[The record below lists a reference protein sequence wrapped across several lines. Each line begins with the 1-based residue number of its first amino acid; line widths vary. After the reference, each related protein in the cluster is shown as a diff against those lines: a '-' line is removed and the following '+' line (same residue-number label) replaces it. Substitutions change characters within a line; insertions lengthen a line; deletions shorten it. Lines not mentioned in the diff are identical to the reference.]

1 MSADVAAGLLARGFQ
16 EWIKEHGPDTDGALP
31 GEDGRFFMVH
41 EGDLYEVNVTL
52 REETPE
58 NMPAV
63 LWRECGILN
72 CTDTRHL
79 RVIGTA
85 GSIR

>member
-1 MSADVAAGLLARGFQ
+1 VSADVAAGLLARSFQ
-16 EWIKEHGPDTDGALP
+16 EWIKAHGPDTDGALP
-31 GEDGRFFMVH
+31 GEDGRFFVVH

-52 REETPE
+52 REETPQG
-58 NMPAV
+58 MPAV

-79 RVIGTA
+79 RVVGAA
-85 GSIR
+85 GGAQ